1 MRFATVLLACLPLL
15 GLFGCN
21 ELEIQDYGCLEG
33 LEEICVLVDTPLI
46 KYIGSTEET
55 EISAQFDS
63 LRLWQETIIQKSL
76 EKHGIP
82 TSLPHMC
89 TEYPERVLQFDA
101 TIYSAMGGTPQHHY
115 VLQMRLDLTEAV
127 NVARSKGNMGILAVT
142 WERQYPATLYDVS
155 RIIPYLGVATE
166 NMLIEFEHDL
176 IDANQNRLAG
186 YEKKSFVNLHDN

>member
-1 MRFATVLLACLPLL
+1 MRFAIVMLTCLPLL

-33 LEEICVLVDTPLI
+33 LEEICVLVDTPLV
-46 KYIGSTEET
+46 KYIGSDEES

-63 LRLWQETIIQKSL
+63 LRLWQETTMKESL

-82 TSLPHMC
+82 TTLPYMC
-89 TEYPERVLQFDA
+89 TEYPKRILQFDA
-101 TIYSAMGGTPQHHY
+101 TIYSAFGGTPQHHY

-127 NVARSKGNMGILAVT
+127 NVARAKGNMGIEAVT
-142 WERQYPATLYDVS
+142 WERQYPATLYDASSIV
-155 RIIPYLGVATE
+155 PYLGLATE

-176 IDANQNRLAG
+176 IDENQNRLAG
-186 YEKKSFVNLHDN
+186 YEKRPFRHHHDN